1 MIFEVIELKKF
12 FLFVFIIAF
21 VISMLPVGEAYAV
34 AFFEEATVTAEEVN
48 MRLRPTTD
56 APVVTVLQ
64 KGDRIGVF
72 CEEQTGWYRVIFGNY
87 RGYVSTEFIY
97 LASSNS
103 LTGHVLNDGLHV
115 RQFANDYSDAMG
127 ELTVGTPVSIL
138 DMAGDW
144 YLLESDAVK
153 GFVSKDSIE
162 ISKSGSTASL
172 LKPGMKGVAVADMQR
187 ELRNRGF
194 FGGSITGYYGDLT
207 LTAVKAFQKE
217 AKLSQDGI
225 VGAETLELLYGDNDI
240 KTTASEMAGIKGEV
254 KLSDWDTINGKWKKG
269 TYATVTDVKTG
280 IQFKVYRFGGWF
292 HADCEP
298 ATAADTAKMK
308 KACGGSWTWNRRPI
322 WVTIN
327 GVTYAASQHDMP
339 HMVDVVAD
347 NDFPGHFC
355 IHFNH
360 SKVHETNAECPR
372 HQACV
377 QYAYKKAK

>member
-1 MIFEVIELKKF
+1 MHVHCDTSSVACGDSFSSRRSLKMDKHSTSYEPLEV
-12 FLFVFIIAF
+12 
-21 VISMLPVGEAYAV
+21 
-34 AFFEEATVTAEEVN
+34 
-48 MRLRPTTD
+48 R
-56 APVVTVLQ
+56 
-64 KGDRIGVF
+64 
-72 CEEQTGWYRVIFGNY
+72 
-87 RGYVSTEFIY
+87 RGY
-97 LASSNS
+97 N
-103 LTGHVLNDGLHV
+103 
-115 RQFANDYSDAMG
+115 
-127 ELTVGTPVSIL
+127 P
-138 DMAGDW
+138 
-144 YLLESDAVK
+144 
-153 GFVSKDSIE
+153 
-162 ISKSGSTASL
+162 
-172 LKPGMKGVAVADMQR
+172 
-187 ELRNRGF
+187 
-194 FGGSITGYYGDLT
+194 
-207 LTAVKAFQKE
+207 
-217 AKLSQDGI
+217 
-225 VGAETLELLYGDNDI
+225 DI
-240 KTTASEMAGIKGEV
+240 PFY
-254 KLSDWDTINGKWKKG
+254 TINGKWKRG